1 MPKKQMQLP
10 LPAQESY
17 EPQTLYLQ
25 KPKDFEQLISGFS
38 RLKAVS
44 YVATPSLVLDIFEK
58 YGFQQ
63 MQLLVG
69 EEISVQHYKAHLE
82 KKQVSLIQRLMHLV
96 QEGKLTVFFPK
107 NKTIHSKLYLLH
119 HEDNHRVIVGSA
131 NLSGTAS
138 RAQKQHNYVVY
149 WDLQDGDPLLERFF
163 RDYQAHL
170 KNSRIFLDDLLQL
183 LKTKD
188 EPEEKIIR
196 TWLSQDVGEVKDI
209 VESEASRILT
219 DLTRQALQAAD
230 DQQDSP
236 QEEQA
241 QELQAEGEEIRV
253 IVPSDARTRERIEK
267 TLQPLSPSIVNSELR
282 LSAKDFSEHVKK
294 SCGIPVMGIDKPSRK
309 VFLHLGDHR
318 DVLSRPVREKEELN
332 QGLAYIEDYIES
344 YRFGESMDLQRIQM
358 NVFEALL
365 YVLSSPFAHEFK
377 KLAKQ
382 VDMYSRGPSY
392 LYLYGPS
399 FNGKTNFLRFGL
411 KLITGRHIEPIAQEY
426 FNKTRIMN
434 ARTFG
439 TVFPLMFDDVNIGSN
454 QTMETVLK
462 NYWEVWWRPEHPVP
476 QIILT
481 TNRINPPEWA
491 NTRIKRINF
500 DIKFDQKNIK
510 ARETLNRILNTD
522 CDLFRIF
529 AHNYLEL
536 LDQPVQEIKDSLL
549 GDELSLARKVF
560 RDLYRYAERELPA
573 YFPQEPVENIYDI
586 DKMEWLELFET
597 GVLSQEEQ
605 AHKIFVFADKN
616 MHTYEVARYAS
627 LLPQGVK
634 AKRKG
639 HTIIVEGKEKYL
651 EWIQTGR
658 KKHGL
663 FKRLWHS
670 LGKSKGLTA
679 SG

>member
-1 MPKKQMQLP
+1 MPQKQIQLP
-10 LPAQESY
+10 LPDQESY

-25 KPKDFEQLISGFS
+25 KPKDFEQLISGFN

-44 YVATPSLVLDIFEK
+44 FVATPSLVLDIFEK
-58 YGFQQ
+58 YGFNQ

-69 EEISVQHYKAHLE
+69 EEISVKHYKAQLE
-82 KKQVSLIQRLMHLV
+82 KKQISLIQRMMHLM
-96 QEGKLTVFFPK
+96 QEDKLTVFFPK
-107 NKTIHSKLYLLH
+107 NKTIHSKLYILSR
-119 HEDNHRVIVGSA
+119 DDRHRVIIGSA
-131 NLSGTAS
+131 NLSETAS
-138 RAQKQHNYVVY
+138 KAKKQHNYVVY
-149 WDLQDGDPLLERFF
+149 WDLQEGDRLLDKFF

-183 LKTKD
+183 LKTKG
-188 EPEEKIIR
+188 EPEEKVIR

-230 DQQDSP
+230 NEEGSDQE
-236 QEEQA
+236 QEKAQA
-241 QELQAEGEEIRV
+241 LQEDGQEIRV
-253 IVPSDARTRERIEK
+253 IVPSDARTREKIEK
-267 TLQPLSPSIVNSELR
+267 TLQPLNPNIVNSELR
-282 LSAKDFSEHVKK
+282 LKAKDFCEHVKK
-294 SCGIPVMGIDKPSRK
+294 SCGIPIMGIDKPNRK
-309 VFLHLGDHR
+309 VFLHLGDHQN
-318 DVLSRPVREKEELN
+318 VLSIPAGEKDEINQELANIEE
-332 QGLAYIEDYIES
+332 YIDS

-377 KLAKQ
+377 KLAKK
-382 VDMYSRGPSY
+382 VDMYARGPSY

-399 FNGKTNFLRFGL
+399 FNGKTNFLRFCL
-411 KLITGRHIEPIAQEY
+411 KLITGSHIEPIAQEY

-439 TVFPLMFDDVNIGSN
+439 TVFPLMFDDVNISSN
-454 QTMETVLK
+454 PTMETVLK
-462 NYWEVWWRPEHPVP
+462 NYWEVWWMPEHPVP

-481 TNRINPPEWA
+481 TNRPNPPEWA

-500 DIKFDQKNIK
+500 DIKFDQKNIE

-522 CDLFRIF
+522 CDVFRIF
-529 AHNYLEL
+529 AHNYLKL
-536 LDQPVQEIKDSLL
+536 LDQPAHEIKDSLL
-549 GDELSLARKVF
+549 GDELSLSRKVF
-560 RDLYRYAERELPA
+560 RDLYEYADREIPP

-605 AHKIFVFADKN
+605 ANKILVSADKN
-616 MHTYEVARYAS
+616 MPSYEVTRYAS

-639 HTIIVEGKEKYL
+639 HIIIIEGKDKYL
-651 EWIQTGR
+651 EWTQAGR
-658 KKHGL
+658 
-663 FKRLWHS
+663 RN
-670 LGKSKGLTA
+670 KGLLRRLLQRFSRPHT
-679 SG
+679 

>member
-1 MPKKQMQLP
+1 
-10 LPAQESY
+10 
-17 EPQTLYLQ
+17 
-25 KPKDFEQLISGFS
+25 
-38 RLKAVS
+38 
-44 YVATPSLVLDIFEK
+44 
-58 YGFQQ
+58 
-63 MQLLVG
+63 
-69 EEISVQHYKAHLE
+69 
-82 KKQVSLIQRLMHLV
+82 LV

-107 NKTIHSKLYLLH
+107 NKTIHSKLYLLSR
-119 HEDNHRVIVGSA
+119 EEIHRVIVGSA
-131 NLSGTAS
+131 NLSSTAS

-149 WDLQDGDPLLERFF
+149 WDLQDGDPLLDKFF
-163 RDYQAHL
+163 QDYQNHL
-170 KNSRIFLDDLLQL
+170 KNSRIFLDDLLEL
-183 LKTKD
+183 LKTRD
-188 EPEEKIIR
+188 EPQEKVIR
-196 TWLSQDVGEVKDI
+196 TWLSQEVGEVKDI

-219 DLTRQALQAAD
+219 DLTRQALQAAENE
-230 DQQDSP
+230 DSLG
-236 QEEQA
+236 QEQA
-241 QELQAEGEEIRV
+241 KELQPEGEEIRV
-253 IVPSDARTRERIEK
+253 MVPSDAKTRERIEK
-267 TLQPLSPSIVNSELR
+267 TLQPLNPSIVNSELR
-282 LSAKDFSEHVKK
+282 LSAKDFSEYVKK
-294 SCGIPVMGIDKPSRK
+294 SCGIPIMGIEKPSRK
-309 VFLHLGDHR
+309 VFLHLGDQR
-318 DVLSRPVREKEELN
+318 DVLSRSDSTKEEAN
-332 QGLAYIEDYIES
+332 RALAYIEEYIES
-344 YRFGESMDLQRIQM
+344 FRFGESMDLQRIQM

-365 YVLSSPFAHEFK
+365 YLLAAPFAHEFK

-411 KLITGRHIEPIAQEY
+411 KLITGRHVEPIAQEY

-434 ARTFG
+434 VRTFG

-462 NYWEVWWRPEHPVP
+462 NYWEVWWMPEHPVP

-481 TNRINPPEWA
+481 TNRFNPPEWA

-500 DIKFDQKNIK
+500 DIKFDQKNIE

-522 CDLFRIF
+522 CNLFRIF
-529 AHNYLEL
+529 AHHYLEL

-549 GDELSLARKVF
+549 GDELSLSRKVF

-605 AHKIFVFADKN
+605 ANKIFVYADKN
-616 MHTYEVARYAS
+616 MHTYEVARYTS

-651 EWIQTGR
+651 EWIRAGR
-658 KKHGL
+658 
-663 FKRLWHS
+663 RN
-670 LGKSKGLTA
+670 KGLLRRLLQRFA
-679 SG
+679 RAHA